1 MVVHCS
7 NLLVPLHL
15 NSTPKT
21 IIKFDLWMS
30 KRQHDIFGLIINFL
44 TINWESSHVTIGL
57 LIDNDT
63 TKHGLAR
70 ELEAMSKSFHFNY
83 TILCCV
89 KNENTNLGNITMTVK
104 LVIPC
109 EALTL
114 SAPFDGA
121 CFGHAINKAMNS

>member
-15 NSTPKT
+15 NSKPKT

-30 KRQHDIFGLIINFL
+30 KKQHDIFGLIINFL

-70 ELEAMSKSFHFNY
+70 ELEAMSKSFHSA
-83 TILCCV
+83 TQIGVMSKMKILIW
-89 KNENTNLGNITMTVK
+89 E
-104 LVIPC
+104 
-109 EALTL
+109 TL
-114 SAPFDGA
+114 P
-121 CFGHAINKAMNS
+121 